1 MIFSDRP
8 SIFIKHYFNSASYPY
23 VWALDRIIQC
33 EVLNNSNADF
43 GFLSNYFLDLEHF
56 NVISMNKDYTVDII
70 DDGDYSRDAEKY
82 ELSKSGPKK
91 NKIIM
96 YISCGEHII
105 TLHNYQNKYIKQ
117 RERMSKYEM

>member
-8 SIFIKHYFNSASYPY
+8 SIFIKHYYNSASYPY
-23 VWALDRIIQC
+23 VWMLDRIIQC
-33 EVLNNSNADF
+33 EVLNNSKSDF
-43 GFLSNYFLDLEHF
+43 GFLSNYFLDLERF
-56 NVISMNKDYTVDII
+56 NVISMNKDYTVCII

-82 ELSKSGPKK
+82 ELSKSVPKK

-96 YISCGEHII
+96 YVSGENIF
-105 TLHNYQNKYIKQ
+105 TLNNYQNKYTKQ